1 MRTTVTELKGDIQTM
16 LKYKTIKQFA
26 AESGY
31 TESAIRAKCS
41 KGIWPE
47 GQVWIRAPDNKPL
60 INVEGYNAWVESGAA
75 PKSSLPV
82 LTKASPK
89 TRGLSPPPLT

>member
-1 MRTTVTELKGDIQTM
+1 MVR
-16 LKYKTIKQFA
+16 YKTIKQFA

-41 KGIWPE
+41 NGIWLE

-60 INVEGYNAWVESGAA
+60 INVDGYHAWVESGPT
-75 PKSSLPV
+75 PKPSLRVITKPSSRG
-82 LTKASPK
+82 KA
-89 TRGLSPPPLT
+89 LSPPPLT

>member
-1 MRTTVTELKGDIQTM
+1 MV
-16 LKYKTIKQFA
+16 KYKTIKQFA

-60 INVEGYNAWVESGAA
+60 INVEGYHAWVESGPAPRAA
-75 PKSSLPV
+75 LRAVTNVPPIGKG
-82 LTKASPK
+82 K
-89 TRGLSPPPLT
+89 SPPPLI